1 MNNQATLTEKEIKLL
16 NIIASD
22 GEMRLDGM
30 GYVGNLDIGS
40 WDLKSF
46 GGVLG
51 SLAKKGF
58 VQVDGI
64 ATDDMQCIWPD
75 YAAIDEVLGQTQ
87 PEDEKTTEPVVEA
100 VNPVV
105 EALAKEIV
113 ENETASVYWARLA
126 ENATNR
132 EDQVLQYQYSSRYS
146 VAVSALS
153 QVCTK
158 LGIFDE
164 VWQRADEINR
174 SKE

>member
-1 MNNQATLTEKEIKLL
+1 MNNQVNLTEKEISLL

-22 GEMRLDGM
+22 NELRSEGM
-30 GYVGNLDIGS
+30 GYVANLDIGT

-64 ATDDMQCIWPD
+64 GTDEMQVIWPD

-146 VAVSALS
+146 VVVSSLS
-153 QVCTK
+153 HVCKK

-164 VWQRADEINR
+164 VWHRAEEINR
-174 SKE
+174 SKK

>member
-16 NIIASD
+16 NIIATD
-22 GEMRLDGM
+22 GELRREGM
-30 GYVGNLDIGS
+30 GYVGNLDTGT

-87 PEDEKTTEPVVEA
+87 PEDEEPVNPVVEA

-113 ENETASVYWARLA
+113 ENEGESVYWARLA
-126 ENATNR
+126 ENAANR
-132 EDQVLQYQYSSRYS
+132 EDKDMLYHYSSRHS
-146 VAVSALS
+146 VAVSVLS
-153 QVCTK
+153 RVCTD

-164 VWQRADEINR
+164 VWHRAEEINR
-174 SKE
+174 SKK